1 MGEVQEAPK
10 VEEKIEIPLPKVYNI
25 KVFSKDDEYN
35 IICAQNETILSA
47 LENNNIKAKSRCK
60 SGVCGYCRTLLLWGT
75 VSIEDGHDHRRQ
87 ADIKF
92 NYIHPCCTY
101 PTSDITIKIDI

>member
-1 MGEVQEAPK
+1 MQETPK
-10 VEEKIEIPLPKVYNI
+10 VEEKTEIPLPKVYNI